1 MRKKT
6 SPIENVNAP
15 FNPDI
20 MQLGFSKRMG
30 STPFACKLTFVGG
43 RQSFPDRLEFC
54 AGQNYRL
61 QVLRPRHPRVARS
74 PDWSQLKGR

>member
-30 STPFACKLTFVGG
+30 SSPFAYKLTFVGG
-43 RQSFPDRLEFC
+43 R
-54 AGQNYRL
+54 
-61 QVLRPRHPRVARS
+61 
-74 PDWSQLKGR
+74 